1 MPRKPSAVLQYKL
14 RIREALRRRIEQAAK
29 KRGVSANYEMTSRLE
44 QSFEQEASRSNE
56 AIAEDMKINWTR
68 YGEMFHELAKRGDLI
83 RAAEAL
89 VKQIDAEDGSKAVAT
104 AAEKLRQVI
113 KMFDQE
119 AAIALRK
126 MHTTG
131 GDQ

>member
-1 MPRKPSAVLQYKL
+1 
-14 RIREALRRRIEQAAK
+14 
-29 KRGVSANYEMTSRLE
+29 MTSRLE

-56 AIAEDMKINWTR
+56 AVAEDMKINWAR
-68 YGEMFHELAKRGDLI
+68 YGEMFHELAKQGDLI

-89 VKQIDAEDGSKAVAT
+89 VKQVDAEDSSKAVAT

-126 MHTTG
+126 MHT
-131 GDQ
+131 